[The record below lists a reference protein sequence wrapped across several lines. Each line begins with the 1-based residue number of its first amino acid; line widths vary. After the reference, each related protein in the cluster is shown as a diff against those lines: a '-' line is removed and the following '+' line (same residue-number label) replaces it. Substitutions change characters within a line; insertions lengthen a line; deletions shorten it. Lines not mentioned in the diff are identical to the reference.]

1 MVRGSII
8 LRFFFD
14 NIKEIIESFNEEDA
28 TSIKFAQECCKI
40 NRLCQ
45 ISFDFERSASIEHY
59 HSL

>member
-28 TSIKFAQECCKI
+28 TSIKFAQECCKM

-45 ISFDFERSASIEHY
+45 I
-59 HSL
+59 